1 MTSAEVKIEKE
12 DAPLAA
18 DEGLEGA
25 AAAEAGAGDEA
36 RDEARDGS
44 KERMEEDG
52 EEEVELSHRE
62 AMAVFKHGLAE
73 VIEVGK
79 ESVSGSQRDSVCEIL
94 KVDS

>member
-18 DEGLEGA
+18 DEGLAGA
-25 AAAEAGAGDEA
+25 AAVEAGAGDEA
-36 RDEARDGS
+36 RNGNR
-44 KERMEEDG
+44 ERMEEDG

-79 ESVSGSQRDSVCEIL
+79 ESISEGFSP
-94 KVDS
+94 